1 MKKDIQIL
9 LVDDHQVVRDGLQ
22 RMLEQ
27 EDDLQV
33 VGQSSNSD
41 ETLARIDEL
50 SPNIILMDIKMPGM
64 DGIELAR
71 LVKKRHPTCN
81 IIMLTLY
88 EQYLA
93 QAMEAGAKG
102 YLLKDIK
109 RRELAQAIRQVHNGQ
124 IVTSESI
131 RAKLQIDYDDIYRK
145 TLPERAFPNAEEPR
159 AAVPP
164 IEIRQPSRQPDLRD
178 IKRQE
183 APLPQAIKQVH
194 HEQVV
199 TSEGVKSTIKVDYAD
214 ARSHTL
220 VEDSRTPVEEI
231 QVVLPPQ
238 VGATQLIKLAGR
250 IEEVLHSRV
259 LQMVGAWQ
267 EGTIMT
273 VILTEAAPLG
283 DILSAFNK
291 MPEIEAAADT
301 PLNENV
307 NQALIA
313 KADAV
318 PRLKNRSRKT
328 IFVALDK
335 S

>member
-33 VGQSSNSD
+33 VGQSSNAD

-50 SPNIILMDIKMPGM
+50 SPNIVLMDIKMPGM
-64 DGIELAR
+64 DGVELAR
-71 LVKKRHPTCN
+71 LVKKKHPTCN

-88 EQYLA
+88 EQYLT
-93 QAMEAGAKG
+93 QAMEAGARG

-109 RRELAQAIRQVHNGQ
+109 RRELAQAIRQVHSGQ
-124 IVTSESI
+124 IVTGESI
-131 RAKLQIDYDDIYRK
+131 KAKHQLDCEDICRQK
-145 TLPERAFPNAEEPR
+145 LPDTFAPAEE
-159 AAVPP
+159 A
-164 IEIRQPSRQPDLRD
+164 RQMSPSGELRSQQQLD
-178 IKRQE
+178 FRESKRHEPAQT
-183 APLPQAIKQVH
+183 QAIKQVH

-199 TSEGVKSTIKVDYAD
+199 TSEGVKSTIKVDYED
-214 ARSHTL
+214 ARHRPGDL
-220 VEDSRTPVEEI
+220 AHVPVEEI
-231 QVVLPPQ
+231 QVVLPPP
-238 VGATQLIKLAGR
+238 VEASQLMRLAGR

-273 VILTEAAPLG
+273 IVLTEAASLE

-291 MPEIEAAADT
+291 MPEIEAAADR
-301 PLNENV
+301 PLSGAV
-307 NQALIA
+307 NQALIS
-313 KADAV
+313 KAEAV
-318 PRLKNRSRKT
+318 PRLRNRNRET
-328 IFVALDK
+328 IFVTLGQD
-335 S
+335 